1 MCRHL
6 NVHLCIAYFALTT
19 PRSCIFQC
27 LSPIPAFNFTWQD
40 KWLAITN
47 SEYSSL
53 LFRTKWLPVNISVN
67 DGVLVIKRSTPPS
80 MPISSS
86 TVVPPDT
93 PPLHEFRLHHN
104 HMVTPPQLRP
114 YDRKT
119 KLHQIKL
126 RQTRVI
132 NCVLFMFLARLPC
145 KKRRAD

>member
-1 MCRHL
+1 M
-6 NVHLCIAYFALTT
+6 LT
-19 PRSCIFQC
+19 
-27 LSPIPAFNFTWQD
+27 
-40 KWLAITN
+40 ITN
-47 SEYSSL
+47 LFTLFL
-53 LFRTKWLPVNISVN
+53 LFRTKWLPVNISVK

-104 HMVTPPQLRP
+104 HMTTPPQLRP

-126 RQTRVI
+126 RQTQVI
-132 NCVLFMFLARLPC
+132 MISATYYVLYNFFIIGAVYYFHVRELQAHLELFILSFAGVDFFVFIVFHAFSNEM
-145 KKRRAD
+145 